1 MSFACPHCTKPIE
14 DVVPR
19 ARLDEKTSAIKNQD
33 AKLTALEEQLKAM
46 ENVKAEAAQVARLR
60 DELALSRAG
69 IQDERQARRVLGAWK
84 ADSEG
89 AEKPPGLT
97 DWMKADGADI
107 VGAFR
112 AAPAPSA
119 PADPA
124 APAAPA
130 VPAAPGQ
137 AAPAAAPAAA
147 PLPTGNADPAA
158 APAPN
163 TPPSAKPLVSRPT
176 LPTVPGVMPVP
187 PIIAPVSPPGVP
199 VAADR
204 SYPAPGVA
212 VIPPPT
218 GAVAPAPAATPAP
231 ATPAAPRP
239 APVSATGGI
248 IGGAVVGKFSARPV

>member
-89 AEKPPGLT
+89 AEKPPSLT
-97 DWMKADGADI
+97 DWMKADGADFLA
-107 VGAFR
+107 AFR
-112 AAPAPSA
+112 AAPAAA

-124 APAAPA
+124 APAS
-130 VPAAPGQ
+130 PGQ
-137 AAPAAAPAAA
+137 AAAPAAGQPAAAASAPAPASAPAAA
-147 PLPTGNADPAA
+147 PLPRDRGA
-158 APAPN
+158 AP
-163 TPPSAKPLVSRPT
+163 PP
-176 LPTVPGVMPVP
+176 
-187 PIIAPVSPPGVP
+187 PPG
-199 VAADR
+199 
-204 SYPAPGVA
+204 
-212 VIPPPT
+212 T
-218 GAVAPAPAATPAP
+218 GRLTQQQAEQL
-231 ATPAAPRP
+231 AAPMWAQYRK
-239 APVSATGGI
+239 APPERRAEIRKQIDAIVAQV
-248 IGGAVVGKFSARPV
+248 A

>member
-89 AEKPPGLT
+89 AEKPPSLT
-97 DWMKADGADI
+97 DWMKADGADFLA
-107 VGAFR
+107 AFR
-112 AAPAPSA
+112 AAPAAA

-124 APAAPA
+124 APASPGQAAAPA
-130 VPAAPGQ
+130 SPGQ
-137 AAPAAAPAAA
+137 AAAPAAAPAAA
-147 PLPTGNADPAA
+147 AAPLPRDRGA
-158 APAPN
+158 AP
-163 TPPSAKPLVSRPT
+163 PP
-176 LPTVPGVMPVP
+176 
-187 PIIAPVSPPGVP
+187 PPG
-199 VAADR
+199 
-204 SYPAPGVA
+204 
-212 VIPPPT
+212 T
-218 GAVAPAPAATPAP
+218 GRLTQQQAEQL
-231 ATPAAPRP
+231 AAPLRAQYGK
-239 APVSATGGI
+239 APPERRVEIRKQIDAI
-248 IGGAVVGKFSARPV
+248 VAQVA

>member
-33 AKLTALEEQLKAM
+33 AKLAGLEEQLKAM
-46 ENVKAEAAQVARLR
+46 ETVKAEAAQVARLR

-89 AEKPPGLT
+89 AEKPPSLT

-107 VGAFR
+107 VAAFR

-130 VPAAPGQ
+130 AHAAPGQ

-147 PLPTGNADPAA
+147 PLPRDRGA
-158 APAPN
+158 AP
-163 TPPSAKPLVSRPT
+163 PP
-176 LPTVPGVMPVP
+176 
-187 PIIAPVSPPGVP
+187 PPGTGRLTQQQAEAQ
-199 VAADR
+199 AAPLR
-204 SYPAPGVA
+204 AEYGK
-212 VIPPPT
+212 
-218 GAVAPAPAATPAP
+218 ATPERR
-231 ATPAAPRP
+231 TEIRKQL
-239 APVSATGGI
+239 
-248 IGGAVVGKFSARPV
+248 GAIEAQVA

>member
-89 AEKPPGLT
+89 AEKPPSLT
-97 DWMKADGADI
+97 DWMKADGADFLA
-107 VGAFR
+107 AFR
-112 AAPAPSA
+112 AAPAAA

-124 APAAPA
+124 APAS
-130 VPAAPGQ
+130 PGQ
-137 AAPAAAPAAA
+137 AAAPASPGQAAAPAAGQAAAAA
-147 PLPTGNADPAA
+147 PLPRDRGA
-158 APAPN
+158 AP
-163 TPPSAKPLVSRPT
+163 PP
-176 LPTVPGVMPVP
+176 
-187 PIIAPVSPPGVP
+187 PPG
-199 VAADR
+199 
-204 SYPAPGVA
+204 
-212 VIPPPT
+212 T
-218 GAVAPAPAATPAP
+218 GRLTQQQAEQL
-231 ATPAAPRP
+231 AAPLRSQYAK
-239 APVSATGGI
+239 APPERRAEIRKQIDAIVAQV
-248 IGGAVVGKFSARPV
+248 A